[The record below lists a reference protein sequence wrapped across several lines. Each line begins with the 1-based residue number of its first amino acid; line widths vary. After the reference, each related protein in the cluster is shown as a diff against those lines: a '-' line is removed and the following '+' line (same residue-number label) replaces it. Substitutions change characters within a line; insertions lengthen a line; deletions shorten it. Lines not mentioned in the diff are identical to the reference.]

1 MPSLKSIRTQIASK
15 KSTQKI
21 TRAMKLVSAARL
33 RGAQDAIVAARPYA
47 NALVE
52 VIAQVASRAGAE
64 AHPLLERRAP
74 ARVTLVPITSDR
86 GLAGGFNANIIRAV
100 QKFISERSNERVD
113 DRSGAL
119 PAIEVSLVIVG
130 KKGRDYYRRRKI
142 TVKHELPAATGATA
156 DELARQVASIVV
168 DAFVNGQTDCVYLV
182 YNEFKSA
189 VQQRVVVEPLLPVTR
204 AQVTPGGAPTA
215 TETTPID
222 FLYEPSKKE
231 LLDVL
236 LPQFIQSQV
245 HRALLESVASEFGA
259 RMTAMESATNNAKEM
274 IADLTLKYN
283 RVRQAAITKELMEIV
298 SGAEA
303 LKG

>member
-1 MPSLKSIRTQIASK
+1 MASLKAIRTQIASK

-33 RGAQDAIVAARPYA
+33 RGAQDAIVGARPYA
-47 NALVE
+47 NALLDVIKE
-52 VIAQVASRAGAE
+52 VALRAGAE
-64 AHPLLERRAP
+64 AHPLLEQRAP
-74 ARVTLVPITSDR
+74 ARITLVPITSDR

-100 QKFISERSNERVD
+100 TRFSAEHKDAEIT
-113 DRSGAL
+113 L
-119 PAIEVSLVIVG
+119 EVVG
-130 KKGRDYYRRRKI
+130 KKGRDYFRRRRAAI
-142 TVKHELPAATGATA
+142 KHEVPGATGATVG
-156 DELARQVASIVV
+156 ELSRRVASIVV
-168 DAFVNGQTDCVYLV
+168 DEFKNGQTDAVYLV

-189 VQQRVVVEPLLPVTR
+189 VQQRVIVESLLPVAVATL
-204 AQVTPGGAPTA
+204 APASPSASAGAGA
-215 TETTPID
+215 ID
-222 FLYEPSKKE
+222 FLYEPDRAQ

-236 LPQFIQSQV
+236 LPQYVESQV

-259 RMTAMESATNNAKEM
+259 RMTAMENATNNAKEM
-274 IADLTLKYN
+274 IAGLTLKYN

>member
-52 VIAQVASRAGAE
+52 VIGQVAERAGAE
-64 AHPLLERRAP
+64 AHPLLERRAL

-86 GLAGGFNANIIRAV
+86 GLAGGFNANITRAV
-100 QKFISERSNERVD
+100 QRYMVERPETQT
-113 DRSGAL
+113 AL
-119 PAIEVSLVIVG
+119 EIVG
-130 KKGRDYYRRRKI
+130 KKGRDYYRRRKV
-142 TVKHELPAATGATA
+142 TVKHELPGATGATA
-156 DELARQVASIVV
+156 GELARQIATIVV
-168 DAFVNGQTDCVYLV
+168 DAFVNGQTDAVYLV

-204 AQVTPGGAPTA
+204 ATVIPQAKAPASTESTA
-215 TETTPID
+215 ID
-222 FLYEPSKKE
+222 FLYEPGKKE

-236 LPQFIQSQV
+236 LPQFIESQV

-274 IADLTLKYN
+274 IAGLTLKYN
-283 RVRQAAITKELMEIV
+283 RARQAAITKELMEIV

>member
-33 RGAQDAIVAARPYA
+33 RGAQDAILAARPYA

-52 VIAQVASRAGAE
+52 VISQVAERAGAE

-86 GLAGGFNANIIRAV
+86 GLAGGFNANITRAV
-100 QKFISERSNERVD
+100 QRFISERS
-113 DRSGAL
+113 A
-119 PAIEVSLVIVG
+119 PPQTEVSLVIVG
-130 KKGRDYYRRRKI
+130 KKGRDYYRRRKV
-142 TVKHELPAATGATA
+142 TVKHELPGATGATA
-156 DELARQVASIVV
+156 GELARQVASIVV
-168 DAFVNGQTDCVYLV
+168 DAFVKGQTDAVHLV

-204 AQVTPGGAPTA
+204 AQLAPAAAAPRA
-215 TETTPID
+215 TEATPID
-222 FLYEPSKKE
+222 FLYEPGKKE

-236 LPQFIQSQV
+236 LPQFIESQV

-259 RMTAMESATNNAKEM
+259 RMTAMESATNNAKKM
-274 IADLTLKYN
+274 ISDLTLKYN
-283 RVRQAAITKELMEIV
+283 RARQASITKELMEIV
-298 SGAEA
+298 GGAEA

>member
-33 RGAQDAIVAARPYA
+33 RGAQDAILAARPYA

-52 VIAQVASRAGAE
+52 VIDQVAERAGAE
-64 AHPLLERRAP
+64 AHRLLEQRDPKRI
-74 ARVTLVPITSDR
+74 TLVPITSDR
-86 GLAGGFNANIIRAV
+86 GLAGGFNANVIRAV
-100 QKFISERSNERVD
+100 QRFSAERV
-113 DRSGAL
+113 GTQ
-119 PAIEVSLVIVG
+119 PEPQVSLVIVG
-130 KKGRDYYRRRKI
+130 KKGRDYYRRRKVAV
-142 TVKHELPAATGATA
+142 THEVPGASGATA
-156 DELARQVASIVV
+156 GELAQQVASIVV
-168 DAFVNGQTDCVYLV
+168 DAFVNGQTDAVFLV

-189 VQQRVVVEPLLPVTR
+189 VQQRIVVEPLLPVTR
-204 AQVTPGGAPTA
+204 ASVMPADAAPSA
-215 TETTPID
+215 PAAAEID
-222 FLYEPSKKE
+222 FAYEPSKTE

-236 LPQFIQSQV
+236 LPQFVESQI

-259 RMTAMESATNNAKEM
+259 RMTAMENATNNAKEM
-274 IADLTLKYN
+274 IAGLTLKYN

>member
-33 RGAQDAIVAARPYA
+33 RGAQDAILAARPYA

-52 VIAQVASRAGAE
+52 VIGQVSERAGAE
-64 AHPLLERRAP
+64 AHPLLEKREPR
-74 ARVTLVPITSDR
+74 RVTLVPITSDR

-100 QKFISERSNERVD
+100 ARFMAERADAETV
-113 DRSGAL
+113 L
-119 PAIEVSLVIVG
+119 EIVG
-130 KKGRDYYRRRKI
+130 KKGRDYYRRRKV
-142 TVKHELPAATGATA
+142 TVKHEVPGATGATA
-156 DELARQVASIVV
+156 AELARQVASIVV
-168 DAFVNGQTDCVYLV
+168 DAFVKSQTDAVFLV

-189 VQQRVVVEPLLPVTR
+189 VQQRIVVEPLLPVTR
-204 AQVTPGGAPTA
+204 ASVMPQTGQAAPA
-215 TETTPID
+215 APETTAID
-222 FLYEPSKKE
+222 FAYEPSKKE

-236 LPQFIQSQV
+236 LPQFIESQIY
-245 HRALLESVASEFGA
+245 RALLESVASEFGA
-259 RMTAMESATNNAKEM
+259 RMTAMENATNNAKEM

>member
-33 RGAQDAIVAARPYA
+33 RGAQDAIIAARPYA

-52 VIAQVASRAGAE
+52 VIGEVAERAGAE
-64 AHPLLERRAP
+64 AHPLLERRQP

-86 GLAGGFNANIIRAV
+86 GLAGGFNANITRAV
-100 QKFISERSNERVD
+100 QRYTTEHPEAELS
-113 DRSGAL
+113 L
-119 PAIEVSLVIVG
+119 EVVG
-130 KKGRDYYRRRKI
+130 KKGRDYYRRRKF
-142 TVKHELPAATGATA
+142 TVKHELPGATGATA
-156 DELARQVASIVV
+156 GELARQVASIVV
-168 DAFVNGQTDCVYLV
+168 DAFVKGQTDAVYLV
-182 YNEFKSA
+182 YNEFKTA
-189 VQQRVVVEPLLPVTR
+189 VQQVVRLEPLLPVTR
-204 AQVTPGGAPTA
+204 AQGAPA
-215 TETTPID
+215 ATTPID
-222 FLYEPSKKE
+222 FLYEPGKKE

-236 LPQFIQSQV
+236 LPQFIESQI

-274 IADLTLKYN
+274 ISDLTLKYN

>member
-33 RGAQDAIVAARPYA
+33 RGAQDAILAARPYA

-52 VIAQVASRAGAE
+52 VIGQVAARAGAD
-64 AHPLLERRAP
+64 AHPLLETRAP

-86 GLAGGFNANIIRAV
+86 GLAGGFNANVTRAIAR
-100 QKFISERSNERVD
+100 FGLEHPDAEISLE
-113 DRSGAL
+113 
-119 PAIEVSLVIVG
+119 IVG
-130 KKGRDYYRRRKI
+130 KKGRDYYRRRKL
-142 TVKHELPAATGATA
+142 TVKHELPGANGATA
-156 DELARQVASIVV
+156 GDLARQVASIVV
-168 DAFVNGQTDCVYLV
+168 DAFVNSQTDAVYLV

-189 VQQRVVVEPLLPVTR
+189 AQQRVVVEPLLPVTH
-204 AQVTPGGAPTA
+204 AQVAGGVAA
-215 TETTPID
+215 TEAAPID

-236 LPQFIQSQV
+236 LPQFIESQI
-245 HRALLESVASEFGA
+245 HRGLLESVASEFGA
-259 RMTAMESATNNAKEM
+259 RMTAMENATNNAKEM
-274 IADLTLKYN
+274 IAGLTLKYN